1 MYQVGNNK
9 LLTTAL
15 EEITGSFP
23 PEEKNAMRDR
33 IVGGIY
39 GSAERIAGK
48 VISRENRKQINWDQK
63 IDDVL
68 TSRWL
73 GFPLMV
79 VLLGVVLWLTVT
91 GANYPS
97 QILASGLF
105 WLQDQ
110 LTGLFFWAG
119 APAWLHGLLVEG
131 AYRSLAWVVS
141 VMLPPMA
148 IFFPLFTLLE
158 DLGYLPRIAF
168 NLDHIFRKAGAHGKQ
183 SLTMS
188 MGFGCNAAGVI
199 ACRIIESPRE
209 RLIATLTNNFIPC
222 NGRFPILITL
232 SILFIGGAVSTSYRS
247 AVASAVVVGLVLTGI
262 MVTLMVSRLLSKTL
276 LRGVPSF
283 FILELPPYRKP
294 QIGRIIIR
302 SLLDRTLFVLGR
314 AVLIALPAG
323 AITWILA
330 NISIGGLSILG
341 HAAAS
346 LNPFARLLGMDGFIL
361 MAFILG
367 LPANEIVLPILLMSY
382 VSAGSMI
389 EPNSLTALHTILV
402 VQHGWTWLTALSVML
417 FSLLHY
423 PCGTTLLTIFKE
435 TRSLKWT
442 LIALLLPLAVA
453 MLVTFTLTQAAR
465 LLGLV

>member
-131 AYRSLAWVVS
+131 SYRSLAWVVS

-262 MVTLMVSRLLSKTL
+262 MVTLMVSRLLD
-276 LRGVPSF
+276 
-283 FILELPPYRKP
+283 RK
-294 QIGRIIIR
+294 
-302 SLLDRTLFVLGR
+302 S
-314 AVLIALPAG
+314 
-323 AITWILA
+323 
-330 NISIGGLSILG
+330 
-341 HAAAS
+341 
-346 LNPFARLLGMDGFIL
+346 
-361 MAFILG
+361 
-367 LPANEIVLPILLMSY
+367 
-382 VSAGSMI
+382 
-389 EPNSLTALHTILV
+389 V
-402 VQHGWTWLTALSVML
+402 V
-417 FSLLHY
+417 
-423 PCGTTLLTIFKE
+423 
-435 TRSLKWT
+435 
-442 LIALLLPLAVA
+442 
-453 MLVTFTLTQAAR
+453 
-465 LLGLV
+465 